1 MPRPALRSR
10 SLRRV
15 KVRTPGGRLVVHY
28 YRRKP
33 NQARCA
39 LCGRP
44 LAGVPV
50 GRPVEIRNIP
60 LSKKRPN
67 RMFGGVL
74 CPSCLERLLKKVI
87 RREIVSVST

>member
-15 KVRTPGGRLVVHY
+15 KVVTPGGRNVTHY
-28 YRRKP
+28 YRRRP
-33 NQARCA
+33 NPAKCP

-44 LAGVPV
+44 LAGVPAE
-50 GRPVEIRNIP
+50 RPVDVRKLP

-74 CPSCLERLLKKVI
+74 CSSCLARLIKKVV
-87 RREIVSVST
+87 RAPLS